1 MLFLRRYF
9 RESLPRRLME
19 NILELLKYGM
29 AQKEEKCLKDNQ
41 ESVKLIFPNF

>member
-1 MLFLRRYF
+1 MD
-9 RESLPRRLME
+9 
-19 NILELLKYGM
+19 NTLELLKYRL